1 MQRGQIRITNKELLM
16 KVTQLWTYPVKS
28 MIGVTTDSIS
38 LSSLGIVGDRHWAIR
53 DIERGGIRGAK
64 KIPQLMQCS
73 ARSAGDGS
81 EHVIITLPNGQEV
94 SSRDANVDEVLSAT
108 LGRPVLLQS
117 LPANGSINHFEPG
130 VPDSPDMLTEI
141 RQILGRDEDEP
152 LPDFS
157 AFPANISDFSTP
169 PGTHH
174 DCWPLLVMTSSALEA
189 IQKAVPDSVVD
200 ILRFRPSIVVDTP
213 DETGH
218 PEFSWKGRKG
228 QLGSAV
234 VEFLDPCPRCVMITR
249 RVTDDIP
256 DDRAILRHV
265 IRDLNQAVG
274 IYASIVTPGKVSVG
288 DTLTF
293 L

>member
-1 MQRGQIRITNKELLM
+1 M
-16 KVTQLWTYPVKS
+16 KVSQLWQYPVKS
-28 MIGVTTDSIS
+28 MIGATTDSVS
-38 LSSLGIVGDRHWAIR
+38 LSTLGIVGDRHWAIR
-53 DIERGGIRGAK
+53 DVERGGIRGAK
-64 KIPQLMQCS
+64 KIPLLMQCS
-73 ARSAGDGS
+73 ARSASDGS
-81 EHVIITLPNGQEV
+81 AHVVITLPDGQEL

-117 LPANGSINHFEPG
+117 LPADGSIHHFESG

-141 RQILGRDEDEP
+141 RQILGREEDEP
-152 LPDFS
+152 LPDF
-157 AFPANISDFSTP
+157 AVFPSNISDFSTP
-169 PGTHH
+169 PGTHY
-174 DCWPLLVMTSSALEA
+174 DCWPLLVMTSSAFKA
-189 IQKAVPDSVVD
+189 MQKAVPDSVVD

-265 IRDLNQAVG
+265 IRDLNQAAG